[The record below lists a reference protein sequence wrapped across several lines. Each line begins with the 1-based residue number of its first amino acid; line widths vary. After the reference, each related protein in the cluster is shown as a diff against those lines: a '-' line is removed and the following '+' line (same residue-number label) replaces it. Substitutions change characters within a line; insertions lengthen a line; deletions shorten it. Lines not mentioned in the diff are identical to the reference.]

1 LEEEVVGVPSWDWK
15 TFARAC
21 ERVGWLLFEEVNE
34 VDEVDEFGV
43 VLLTLLVSR
52 DRFVE
57 SRGTWLL
64 FDEKLEVVL
73 GLVLV
78 SGSVL
83 ISVAVAAF
91 CLRAGV
97 ELSLLTRARRGEGG
111 DGICAR
117 PGILGLKDALVGGLV
132 EYIVLLFDFVGLLC
146 FGLVMDIDACAEN
159 NKPIWMIG

>member
-1 LEEEVVGVPSWDWK
+1 MGVPSWDWK

-111 DGICAR
+111 DGICAKL
-117 PGILGLKDALVGGLV
+117 GIFGLKVALVGG
-132 EYIVLLFDFVGLLC
+132 YIVLMFGLC
-146 FGLVMDIDACAEN
+146 FRLVMDIDVFAE
-159 NKPIWMIG
+159 KADFDKLIWMDR